1 MLILRATK
9 GHLAGYQN
17 NLIYLNF
24 QFHLQKSLETF
35 EKKSADKIWSN
46 KYIQVKM
53 PCPVPDR
60 VNSNSIS
67 AKFN

>member
-1 MLILRATK
+1 M
-9 GHLAGYQN
+9 N
-17 NLIYLNF
+17 LNF
-24 QFHLQKSLETF
+24 NLNLQKSLEIF

-46 KYIQVKM
+46 KNIKLKM